1 MGNPVAQRE
10 IYNLYIKAMFNTALR
25 IVGDREEA
33 EDVMQESFLDGFMKI
48 GMFRGESTFGTWLKS
63 IVVNKSIAKLR
74 SRKVVLEEIDDNI
87 ESTFNDDVEDDF
99 EEKMETIERIKKA
112 IGSLPN
118 GFRLV
123 LSLYLFEGYDH
134 QEIGNILGISEVS
147 IYKRKIKTVR
157 TFKSSTMRLEKF
169 INNNRESFEE
179 EVSTDLWAKL
189 EKQLPQKKAP
199 TMWVNSKILRIAAG
213 IIIC

>member
-1 MGNPVAQRE
+1 MSYEYINDKTTELVELCKVGNPVAQRE

-48 GMFRGESTFGTWLKS
+48 GMFRGESTFGAWIKS

-74 SRKVVLEEIDDNI
+74 SRKVVLEEIDDKM
-87 ESTFNDDVEDDF
+87 ELTFLNDIDDDF
-99 EEKMETIERIKKA
+99 EEKMETIEKVKKA

-134 QEIGNILGISEVS
+134 QEIANILGISEVTS
-147 IYKRKIKTVR
+147 RSQYKRG
-157 TFKSSTMRLEKF
+157 KSKLLELLK
-169 INNNRESFEE
+169 
-179 EVSTDLWAKL
+179 VA
-189 EKQLPQKKAP
+189 Q
-199 TMWVNSKILRIAAG
+199 
-213 IIIC
+213 